1 MTAARRG
8 QKGFPNC
15 DGHRETS
22 PVRPPG
28 RPSPHSTIPASAPP
42 SVPHACAST
51 PNGTGGRTGRDYA
64 VPGKVSPTP
73 T

>member
-1 MTAARRG
+1 MIAARRG

-28 RPSPHSTIPASAPP
+28 RPSPHSTIPASAPERATC
-42 SVPHACAST
+42 VRLNAERD
-51 PNGTGGRTGRDYA
+51 GRQDGA
-64 VPGKVSPTP
+64 
-73 T
+73 